1 MKFFKNL
8 IDKGKDVDIDKAI
21 EIFDSGKKKKNDK
34 QKRKK
39 RCKGYRR

>member
-21 EIFDSGKKKKNDK
+21 EIFDSGKKKKNEK
-34 QKRKK
+34 PKRKK
-39 RCKGYRR
+39 RCKGFRR

>member
-34 QKRKK
+34 TKRKK